1 MSGNK
6 SNGDNDNGNIV
17 SFFSWTMAAP
27 VTVIIRQTVV
37 FKRFGNLALWG
48 ATRGEVIQNS
58 AWRKH
63 QFVHWRPEREFLL
76 QEKQSSRLPS
86 ELATLTGASARLLAR
101 EQWGTEPAKAFRVW
115 LIQQQSIGIDDQP
128 NLAFVAPMFSV
139 RQKFIKIQFGP
150 QNCKHKFISVCL
162 ESIKQ
167 VVNPMTWQF
176 WLVKHPFSSGFV
188 SGHHLVSY
196 PVEFCGGSLDF
207 PQSSWS
213 PFLAR
218 GHPFQGIAHCGRPG
232 LKFMQGASWKASGS
246 HATKYNY
253 TCIYAMRDIH
263 W

>member
-76 QEKQSSRLPS
+76 QEKQSSRPPS

-101 EQWGTEPAKAFRVW
+101 EQWGAEPAKAFRVW

-128 NLAFVAPMFSV
+128 NLAFVAPMFFCQAKV
-139 RQKFIKIQFGP
+139 H
-150 QNCKHKFISVCL
+150 QNSIWPPKLQAQVYKCL
-162 ESIKQ
+162 FSIKK

-196 PVEFCGGSLDF
+196 PVEFCGRSLDF

-218 GHPFQGIAHCGRPG
+218 GPPLPG
-232 LKFMQGASWKASGS
+232 DRALWTSRIE
-246 HATKYNY
+246 
-253 TCIYAMRDIH
+253 IYAGCFMKSIRFPCNQI
-263 W
+263 

>member
-63 QFVHWRPEREFLL
+63 QFVHWRPEWEFLL
-76 QEKQSSRLPS
+76 QEKQSSRPPS

-101 EQWGTEPAKAFRVW
+101 EQWGAEPAKAFRVW

-139 RQKFIKIQFGP
+139 RQKFIKNSIWPPKLQAQVYKCLFR
-150 QNCKHKFISVCL
+150 KHKKSCKSHDVTILVGETPIFLWFCIRASPCIISSRILRRVAG
-162 ESIKQ
+162 
-167 VVNPMTWQF
+167 
-176 WLVKHPFSSGFV
+176 FS
-188 SGHHLVSY
+188 
-196 PVEFCGGSLDF
+196 PV
-207 PQSSWS
+207 
-213 PFLAR
+213 FLITISR
-218 GHPFQGIAHCGRPG
+218 QRPPLPG
-232 LKFMQGASWKASGS
+232 DRALWTSRIE
-246 HATKYNY
+246 
-253 TCIYAMRDIH
+253 IYAGCFMKSIRFTCNQI
-263 W
+263 